1 MLNYILSY
9 LTLCVF
15 FVLQTTVSHYTDVFG
30 IAPNLVF
37 VFALCY
43 SMYNFPVRS
52 AILCVIA
59 GIITDMYTMQYVGLN
74 ALLIM
79 YMGLAISIF
88 ASTLIRKNI
97 FAVAVVVLLSS
108 MLYHSV
114 ILIINYVIPS
124 YSGFSYPFAR
134 FVLPTALYDSV
145 LSVVVSV
152 WARSLSRER
161 IKGL

>member
-15 FVLQTTVSHYTDVFG
+15 FVLQTTVSHYIDIFG
-30 IAPNLVF
+30 IAPNLIF
-37 VFALCY
+37 VYALCY

-52 AILCVIA
+52 AVLCVTA
-59 GIITDMYTMQYVGLN
+59 GIIADMYTMQYIGLN
-74 ALLIM
+74 ALLFM

-108 MLYHSV
+108 VLYHSV
-114 ILIINYVIPS
+114 ILIINYIIPS
-124 YSGFSYPFAR
+124 YSGFAYPFAR
-134 FVLPTALYDSV
+134 FVLPTALYDAV

>member
-15 FVLQTTVSHYTDVFG
+15 FVLQTTVIHYIDVFG
-30 IAPNLVF
+30 IVPNLIF
-37 VFALCY
+37 VYALCY

-52 AILCVIA
+52 AVLCVIA
-59 GIITDMYTMQYVGLN
+59 GIITDMYTMHYVGLN

-79 YMGLAISIF
+79 YMGLSISIF
-88 ASTLIRKNI
+88 ASTLIKKNI
-97 FAVAVVVLLSS
+97 FAVTVVVLIAS

-114 ILIINYVIPS
+114 ILIINYVVPS

-134 FVLPTALYDSV
+134 FVLPTALYEAV
-145 LSVVVSV
+145 LSVVISV